1 MSDIDPLFLE
11 VDELDFRLG
20 LTELLTAN
28 GRLTKETNQLIAKAI
43 TDTKVLAMKEVLAQY
58 IQTGLSMSQEELIA
72 EQHNSKRLGE
82 FLGSVGYERPNCG
95 NFEAHAI
102 VSGGHVRAEA
112 AREILAQYNVR
123 IDDPSNGVWLPN
135 YKRNLSKNPE
145 FSYAHRT
152 VHRKTYYLNITSC
165 LEQAMSPMHARAIL
179 RRIARGVVSGAF
191 TLDRRLKR
199 VEVRE
204 ISNGSF

>member
-1 MSDIDPLFLE
+1 MDPLYLE

-20 LTELLTAN
+20 LTELLTVS
-28 GRLTKETNQLIAKAI
+28 GRLTKETNQLIAKTI

-58 IQTGLSMSQEELIA
+58 IKNGQGMSHTELMS
-72 EQHNSKRLGE
+72 EQHDSTRLGD
-82 FLGSVGYERPNCG
+82 FLGAVGYERPVCG

-102 VSGGHVRAEA
+102 VSGGHIRAEA

-123 IDDPSNGVWLPN
+123 IDDPCNGVWLPN
-135 YKRNLSKNPE
+135 YKRNLPNYPD
-145 FSYAHRT
+145 FAFAHRT

-179 RRIARGVVSGAF
+179 RRIARGVVSGNF
-191 TLDRRLKR
+191 SLDRRLKR
-199 VEVRE
+199 SEIME